1 LAETSKYPLLARE
14 GWGHIAY
21 ALSAAIFVNWMAG
34 WLWALPLWIIV
45 VFVLQF
51 FRDPPRVIPQEPNAV
66 VCPADG
72 RVIIVDE
79 VEDPY
84 LKRPARRISVFMNV
98 FNVHSN
104 RAPVA
109 GEVKDRWYHPGS
121 FLNAAL
127 DKAARENE
135 RNALWVKTDDGQ
147 DVVFVQVAGLIARR
161 ILCYAKPGDRLERGM
176 RYGFIRFG
184 SRVDVYLPLESKPAV
199 SLGDKVKGGSQI
211 LASLL
216 PRETT

>member
-1 LAETSKYPLLARE
+1 MESSRYPLLARE

-21 ALSAAIFVNWMAG
+21 ASSAALVVQWIGGLW
-34 WLWALPLWIIV
+34 WALPFWIVV

-51 FRDPPRVIPQEPNAV
+51 FRDPPRVIPQDANAL

-72 RVIIVDE
+72 RVIAVDE

-84 LKRPARRISVFMNV
+84 LKRPARRISIFMNV

-104 RAPVA
+104 RMPLA
-109 GEVKDRWYHPGS
+109 GEVKERWYHAGS
-121 FLNAAL
+121 FFNAAL

-135 RNALWVKTDDGQ
+135 RNALWIRTGDGR
-147 DVVFVQVAGLIARR
+147 DVVVVQVAGLIARR
-161 ILCYAKPGDRLERGM
+161 ILCYARPGDQVERGQ

-199 SLGDKVKGGSQI
+199 SLGDKTRGGSQL
-211 LASLL
+211 LAQLL
-216 PRETT
+216 